1 VTWVAARR
9 ARFVLLIVLLATLLV
24 AAMPAVRAQG
34 PRVLL
39 AEVDGAIDRSTVD
52 YLQEAVAVAQSGQ
65 YAALMVRFDTPGGG
79 LLETVAIAELFN
91 GARDLP
97 ILGWVGPVGA
107 HAWSA
112 GTILLVSTDLAAM
125 APGTTIGSVAPVE
138 VGPGGVVP
146 VTDLKIINAVVNA
159 TREELAL
166 HGRNVSLAQRFV
178 VDNWNLNA
186 SQAQSYGATE
196 LIAASPTDFANLAN
210 GRRVI
215 VKTDTVEY
223 KNFTLATAGA
233 EIDTFSP
240 STRVRLL
247 EVLSDP
253 LVASLLLILGIYLVI
268 FGISAPGHGAEVAG
282 IIVLLLAL
290 IGLGFSVDPIA
301 LLLFI
306 VGVVLIILEI
316 KSPGFGVFG
325 IGGVAA
331 IILAAAFLA
340 PLRPP
345 RFIVSPDYQVYFLA
359 ALLTPTGFFGAF
371 LLFAMY
377 KVQQVRHRTPIVGEM
392 IGQLA
397 TVVEGLRPGEK
408 GYVTHRGELW
418 QAVADEHLPAES
430 KVYIRGVEG
439 IVLRVSSTPPP
450 APPPSL
456 LRRRFA
462 FLLRRK
468 AA

>member
-1 VTWVAARR
+1 MTSDR
-9 ARFVLLIVLLATLLV
+9 ARWARVALLIALSAIVISS
-24 AAMPAVRAQG
+24 AMPSARAQG
-34 PRVLL
+34 PRILL
-39 AEVDGAIDRSTVD
+39 AVVDGAIDRSTVD
-52 YLQEAVAVAQSGQ
+52 YLQEAVAEAQGGG

-91 GARDLP
+91 GARNLP

-186 SQAQSYGATE
+186 SQAQTYGATE
-196 LIAASPTDFANLAN
+196 LIAATPADFANFAN
-210 GRRVI
+210 GRRVV

-223 KNFTLATAGA
+223 KNITLATANA
-233 EIDTFSP
+233 EIDTFSA
-240 STRVRLL
+240 SSRVRLL

-268 FGISAPGHGAEVAG
+268 FGISAPGHGAEIAG
-282 IIVLLLAL
+282 IIILLLAL

-306 VGVVLIILEI
+306 VGIVLIILEI

-345 RFIVSPDYQVYFLA
+345 RFVVSPDYQLYFLA

-377 KVQQVRHRTPIVGEM
+377 KVQQVRHRKPIVGEM
-392 IGQLA
+392 VGQVA

-408 GYVTHRGELW
+408 GYVMHRGELW
-418 QAVADEHLPAES
+418 QAVADEALLGEA
-430 KVYIRGVEG
+430 KVYIRGVDG
-439 IVLRVSSTPPP
+439 IVLHVSSTPPP
-450 APPPSL
+450 AVSSGTLRARFTSL
-456 LRRRFA
+456 LRRKPA
-462 FLLRRK
+462 
-468 AA
+468 